1 MTLAEELNELLPA
14 KWVRTTPHTNY
25 AWLDITPSS
34 GFAVSVCQK
43 TDGTYT
49 VTMHTETGSATS
61 NPVPRE
67 RLVSSV
73 THFTANVCVFAR
85 LVNYKMTVPVWAQEK
100 FEKQY
105 APFDMDQ
112 VQ

>member
-14 KWVRTTPHTNY
+14 KWIRTTYANN

-34 GFAVSVCQK
+34 GFAVSVSMSVE
-43 TDGTYT
+43 GTYT
-49 VTMHTETGSATS
+49 VTMITPTGSATS